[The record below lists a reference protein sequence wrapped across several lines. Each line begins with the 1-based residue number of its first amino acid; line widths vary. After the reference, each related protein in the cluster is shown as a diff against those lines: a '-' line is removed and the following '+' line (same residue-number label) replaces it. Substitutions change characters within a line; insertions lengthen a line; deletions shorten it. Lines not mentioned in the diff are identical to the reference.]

1 MRSCMSRHI
10 PFTGFIKQLSK
21 TASLLLIVMT
31 VAPTANTYAQ
41 PNTARVGTIV
51 PEIALPDT
59 AGSVH
64 RLSNLLGKIV
74 LIDFWAS
81 WCGPCRESNPA
92 LLKVYSKYRSRDF
105 EIYGVSLDKSPVAW
119 KNAIN
124 ADKINW
130 VQVNDN
136 GNTNEEG
143 IAGWQIRFIPT
154 SFLLDKEGKIVALNP
169 SVRQL
174 RSYLKKH
181 LK

>member
-1 MRSCMSRHI
+1 MRPGMSCHI
-10 PFTGFIKQLSK
+10 PVMAFRKQLSK
-21 TASLLLIVMT
+21 SASLLLIVTT
-31 VAPTANTYAQ
+31 VFATTNIYAQ
-41 PNTARVGTIV
+41 PNVARVGSIV

-59 AGSVH
+59 AGTIH
-64 RLSNLLGKIV
+64 RLSNLVGKIV

-81 WCGPCRESNPA
+81 WCGPCRQSNPA
-92 LLKVYSKYRSRDF
+92 LAKVYDKYQSENF
-105 EIYGVSLDKSPVAW
+105 EIYGVSLDKSAIAW

-143 IAGWQIRFIPT
+143 IAGWVIRYIPT
-154 SFLLDKEGKIVALNP
+154 SFLLDKEGKVVAMNP

>member
-1 MRSCMSRHI
+1 MNCHI
-10 PFTGFIKQLSK
+10 PVMAFIKQLGK
-21 TASLLLIVMT
+21 TASLLLILMT
-31 VAPTANTYAQ
+31 VVAFTNIYAQ
-41 PNTARVGTIV
+41 PNSVRVGTIV

-64 RLSNLLGKIV
+64 RLSNLIGKIV

-81 WCGPCRESNPA
+81 WCGPCRQSNPA
-92 LLKVYSKYRSRDF
+92 LLKVYDKYRSGNF
-105 EIYGVSLDKSPVAW
+105 EIYGVSLDKSTVAW

-143 IAGWQIRFIPT
+143 IAGWEIRYIPT
-154 SFLLDKEGKIVALNP
+154 SFLLDKEGKIVAVNP